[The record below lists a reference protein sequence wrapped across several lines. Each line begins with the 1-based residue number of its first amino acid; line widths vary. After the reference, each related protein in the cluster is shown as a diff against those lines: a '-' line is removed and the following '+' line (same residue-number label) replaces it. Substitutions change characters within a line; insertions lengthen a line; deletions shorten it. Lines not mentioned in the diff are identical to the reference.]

1 MLQSTG
7 SQRAGLN
14 FEKPT
19 TMLTLPS
26 KLKQGGGLKES
37 WVPRTASDSTRLL
50 VKEAAEAEANLRCTC
65 KVRFPNLNSSIAFS
79 CHSG

>member
-7 SQRAGLN
+7 SQRVGLN
-14 FEKPT
+14 FTKT

-37 WVPRTASDSTRLL
+37 WVSLTASDSTRW
-50 VKEAAEAEANLRCTC
+50 VSVRQAAC
-65 KVRFPNLNSSIAFS
+65 
-79 CHSG
+79 